1 MIAPMAEAR
10 QGRVARRRWVLAVS
24 FGVAGAAVPWSDAG
38 ARALD
43 VGEGD
48 DGRRLSA
55 RVGDTIEVRL
65 RENPSTGYRWEVD
78 RLDEKLL
85 RLLEKTT
92 SGPTTPMPGAGGGA
106 IFRFA
111 VVGTGSGAL
120 SLKLWRPWEGDP
132 SIVQRLAV
140 RIDAVS

>member
-1 MIAPMAEAR
+1 MAEAR
-10 QGRVARRRWVLAVS
+10 QGRVARRRWLLAGG
-24 FGVAGAAVPWSDAG
+24 FGVAGAGVLWSAAG
-38 ARALD
+38 ARTLD

-48 DGRRLSA
+48 DGRRLAA

-65 RENPSTGYRWEVD
+65 RENVSTGYRWEVD
-78 RLDEKLL
+78 QLDEKLL
-85 RLLEKTT
+85 RLVEKTGR
-92 SGPTTPMPGAGGGA
+92 GPNQPMPGAAGEA

-120 SLKLWRPWEGDP
+120 SLKYWRPWEGEP

-140 RIDAVS
+140 TIDAVS